1 MLKPNS
7 DEKINYRPLQKSVVK
22 KIANSR
28 KEDKIPRPGE
38 DINQIWN
45 IYKNFTTT
53 SDYGQK
59 DWRNII
65 YARPYYFEGEYFEKA
80 RQENGRNYL
89 KNISVVCPVLDVVVS
104 EMDEDLILEEMK
116 KHWTDYFGDEKRM
129 IEFPQLF
136 PHFTEEER
144 KAKMFE

>member
-1 MLKPNS
+1 MLQRNS
-7 DEKINYRPLQKSVVK
+7 DEKQNYRPLQKSVVK
-22 KIANSR
+22 KIANSC
-28 KEDKIPRPGE
+28 KEDRIPRPGQ

-45 IYKNFTTT
+45 IYKQFTTKST
-53 SDYGQK
+53 DNGSN

-80 RQENGRNYL
+80 RQENGKKYL
-89 KNISVVCPVLDVVVS
+89 KNISVVCPASNVNEIDEALVL
-104 EMDEDLILEEMK
+104 EDMK
-116 KHWTDYFGDEKRM
+116 KHWKDCFEDEKRM